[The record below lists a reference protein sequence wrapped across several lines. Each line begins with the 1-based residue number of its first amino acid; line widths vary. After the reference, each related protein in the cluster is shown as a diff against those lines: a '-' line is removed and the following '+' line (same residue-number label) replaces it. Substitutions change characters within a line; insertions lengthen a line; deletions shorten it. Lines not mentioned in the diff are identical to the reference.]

1 MSGLRQELWLLGL
14 LLLGALLLGR
24 LSEHYLLCG
33 LLMLAA
39 YTGWH
44 LVQAT
49 RLARLLS
56 HRQQVGANQPL
67 GLWRDIYTAVDRL
80 QTRSRKRKQGLARF
94 ANRFREAAGALP
106 DAVIILNK
114 RFLIQWA
121 NPAAA
126 RLLGVA
132 WPEMEQSPLLKAVG
146 HPILEEYLKGSA
158 FEQPLEFSPPANRG
172 VILSLRVTPF
182 GRKQQLLVVARN
194 ITQLYQ
200 VNQVRRDF
208 VSNVSHELRTP
219 LTVLRGFLETMST
232 TNDLPFGQARALELM
247 HRQTARMQ
255 AIVSDLLALSR
266 LEMETD
272 TSSWEPLPVARILT
286 AIVEEAHALSGES
299 QHRIS
304 LEANPA
310 LQLTGDRS
318 ELRSAFSNLIF
329 NAVLHTP
336 PRSQINIRWYADQG
350 RLRLSV
356 SDTGEGIPAR
366 HLPRLTERFY
376 RVDKARSRQ
385 SGGTGLGLAIVKHV
399 VHKHGGELEISSVEG
414 KGSTFACS
422 FPQSPLA
429 IRPGS

>member
-1 MSGLRQELWLLGL
+1 M
-14 LLLGALLLGR
+14 GR
-24 LSEHYLLCG
+24 LTGHYLLAAVP
-33 LLMLAA
+33 LLAG

-44 LVQAT
+44 LLQAV
-49 RLARLLS
+49 RLVRLLTGRR
-56 HRQQVGANQPL
+56 HL
-67 GLWRDIYTAVDRL
+67 GTARPFGVWGDIHAAIAQL
-80 QTRSRKRKQGLARF
+80 QARSRKRKQGLTRF
-94 ANRFREAAGALP
+94 ASRFREAAGALP
-106 DAVIILNK
+106 DAVVILNK
-114 RFLIQWA
+114 HHLIQWA

-126 RLLGVA
+126 RLLGIA
-132 WPEMEQSPLLKAVG
+132 WPESEQQLFPKAVG
-146 HPILEEYLKGSA
+146 HPILDEYLQGA
-158 FEQPLEFSPPANRG
+158 EFEQPLQFSPPANRG
-172 VILSLRVTPF
+172 LVLSLRVTPF

-232 TNDLPFGQARALELM
+232 ADNLPPGQGRALELM

-272 TSSWEPLPVARILT
+272 TSSWEPVAVARLL
-286 AIVEEAHALSGES
+286 ASVVEEAHALSGEA

-304 LEANPA
+304 LQADPA
-310 LQLTGDRS
+310 LHLTGDRS

-336 PRSQINIRWYADQG
+336 PRSVIDVRWYAGDAK
-350 RLRLSV
+350 LRLTV
-356 SDTGEGIPAR
+356 ADTGEGIPAR

-399 VHKHGGELEISSVEG
+399 VQRHGGQLQIYSEDG
-414 KGSTFACS
+414 KGSTFECE
-422 FPQSPLA
+422 FP
-429 IRPGS
+429 GT